1 MKENIFW
8 DYKNVLKTL
17 PFYNI
22 LTDFMEKSK
31 IKRLSNVELLNELPF
46 YKSSNIKNISEA
58 FKRFAPSY
66 SIEIVD
72 KKR

>member
-1 MKENIFW
+1 M
-8 DYKNVLKTL
+8 LKTL

-22 LTDFMEKSK
+22 LIDFMEKSK

-46 YKSSNIKNISEA
+46 YNSLNIKKISEK